1 VAEYAGFV
9 CDVCSADVIKFQIV
23 EKGRPMSWLRIREL
37 VRKEFI
43 QLFGDKRNRK
53 MFILFP
59 FIQMFIFGYVVNYDI
74 TNIRV
79 AVLDYSKT
87 TESRKL
93 ADSFTGSD
101 IFHVTYNVADERQ
114 MAELLLRQK
123 VDMGIKI
130 GYDFASIIR
139 KGQTAS
145 VQILVDG
152 SMSNMASM
160 RVAYTESVLD
170 KFNRE
175 ELRALYP
182 MNMSYGKVDA
192 RIRTWYNPN
201 LNSQY
206 FFVPGI
212 VAVLIMVTA
221 FILTS
226 IAIIR
231 EKEDGTMEQLIVTP
245 LKSYEFIIGKTIPYV
260 IIALAQM
267 LAVIVVAIY
276 WFEIPLQGSILLL
289 FLATCLFLLS
299 TLGIGLFI
307 STISSTKQHAMMT
320 SFFFILP
327 FFMLS
332 GFVFPIAN
340 MPVVVQWLTYL
351 NPLRFFLVILRVIFL
366 KGVGFDVLWPQYLAL
381 TILGIIV
388 FAGAI
393 SRFKKRLD

>member
-1 VAEYAGFV
+1 
-9 CDVCSADVIKFQIV
+9 
-23 EKGRPMSWLRIREL
+23 MSWLRIREL

-43 QLFGDKRNRK
+43 QLFSDRRNR
-53 MFILFP
+53 MMMLIFP
-59 FIQMFIFGYVVNYDI
+59 FIQMLVFGYVVNYDI
-74 TNIRV
+74 NNIRL

-87 TESRKL
+87 AESRKL
-93 ADSFTGSD
+93 IDSFTGSN
-101 IFHVTYNVADERQ
+101 IFHVTNNAANEDQ
-114 MAELLLRQK
+114 MTELLLRQK

-130 GYDFASIIR
+130 GEDFAPIIR
-139 KGQTAS
+139 KGQTAP

-152 SMSNMASM
+152 SMSNMASI
-160 RVAYTESVLD
+160 RVAYTASVLD

-175 ELRALYP
+175 ELRELYP
-182 MNMSYGKVDA
+182 MSMSYGKVDA

-221 FILTS
+221 FIMTS

-245 LKSYEFIIGKTIPYV
+245 LKSYEFIVGKTIPY
-260 IIALAQM
+260 IIISLSQM
-267 LAVIVVAIY
+267 LAVTGVAIY
-276 WFEIPLQGSILLL
+276 WFEIPFNGSLLLL
-289 FLATCLFLLS
+289 FIATCLFLLS

-307 STISSTKQHAMMT
+307 STISATKQQAMMT
-320 SFFFILP
+320 AFFFILP

-332 GFVFPIAN
+332 GFVFPISN
-340 MPVVVQWLTYL
+340 MPEVIQWLTYL
-351 NPLRFFLVILRVIFL
+351 NPLRYFLVILRVIFL
-366 KGVGFDVLWPQYLAL
+366 KGVGLDVLWPQYLAL
-381 TILGIIV
+381 TILGTIV
-388 FAGAI
+388 FTGAI

>member
-1 VAEYAGFV
+1 
-9 CDVCSADVIKFQIV
+9 
-23 EKGRPMSWLRIREL
+23 MSWLRIREL

-43 QLFGDKRNRK
+43 QLFSDKRNRAL
-53 MFILFP
+53 MFIFP
-59 FIQMFIFGYVVNYDI
+59 FIQMFVFGYVVNYDI

-79 AVLDYSKT
+79 ATLDYSKT
-87 TESRKL
+87 YESRKL
-93 ADSFTGSD
+93 ADSFTGSK
-101 IFHVTYNVADERQ
+101 IFHITNNVADERQ
-114 MAELLLRQK
+114 MTELLLREK

-130 GYDFASIIR
+130 DHDFASIIR
-139 KGQTAS
+139 KGQTAPI
-145 VQILVDG
+145 QILVDG

-160 RVAYTESVLD
+160 RVAYTASVLD

-175 ELRALYP
+175 TLRELYP

-245 LKSYEFIIGKTIPYV
+245 LKSYEFIIGKTIPY
-260 IIALAQM
+260 IILSLGQM
-267 LAVIVVAIY
+267 AAVIVLAIY
-276 WFEIPLQGSILLL
+276 WFEIPLNGSILLL
-289 FLATCLFLLS
+289 FFATCLFLLS

-307 STISSTKQHAMMT
+307 STISATKQQAMMT

-332 GFVFPIAN
+332 GFVFPISN
-340 MPVVVQWLTYL
+340 MPEIVQWLTYL
-351 NPLRFFLVILRVIFL
+351 NPLRFFLVILRGIFL
-366 KGVGFDVLWPQYLAL
+366 KGVGLDVLWPQYLAL

-388 FAGAI
+388 FSGAI